1 MGLFVVSVIGFIV
14 CGIILLIKA
23 IRKKPKKVIGVLT
36 GVFFVVALATMIWA
50 MNTPAVDP
58 TQMIGEDP
66 RPKAVEADFVK
77 INAGEWEGKFVKAV
91 GEVSL
96 IKLKTDQIIIFD
108 LTTQEGDGYGVYSV
122 EAAFNVGEI
131 ERDIAEGDRVVV
143 YGTVEKPNDL
153 MMPVIGASII
163 EKGE

>member
-58 TQMIGEDP
+58 TQMMSEDP
-66 RPKAVEADFVK
+66 RPKAVEAD
-77 INAGEWEGKFVKAV
+77 
-91 GEVSL
+91 L
-96 IKLKTDQIIIFD
+96 LK
-108 LTTQEGDGYGVYSV
+108 
-122 EAAFNVGEI
+122 
-131 ERDIAEGDRVVV
+131 
-143 YGTVEKPNDL
+143 
-153 MMPVIGASII
+153 
-163 EKGE
+163 

>member
-23 IRKKPKKVIGVLT
+23 IRKKPKKVIGILT
-36 GVFFVVALATMIWA
+36 GAFFVVALATMIWA
-50 MNTPAVDP
+50 MSTPAADP
-58 TQMIGEDP
+58 KQMIGEDP

-96 IKLKTDQIIIFD
+96 IELKTEQVIVFN
-108 LTTQEGDGYGVYSV
+108 LTTSEGVYSV
-122 EAAFNVGEI
+122 EAALNVGEI
-131 ERDIAEGDRVVV
+131 EKDIAEGDKVTV
-143 YGTVEKPNDL
+143 YGTIERPNDL

-163 EKGE
+163 EKGI